1 MLDKAKFKAY
11 HCIISMWESWGPWC
25 TNQLVDRE
33 REIYFYFRL
42 KVRNAKCIW
51 QMLSKN
57 CQMYLSKMQNVYYS
71 ISFAST
77 TCGSQGPLMQQ
88 PIGRESQLY
97 FRFQAF
103 RNLLSSSNWSK
114 NVDSTSIVWKSVFS
128 SLLPIL
134 LSTEAADEF
143 LHWHCWPQL
152 LVIFTCAQLF
162 RRLACMCATVLQM
175 ARAAQVPEEGEEA
188 QTIRK
193 LCHQVPN

>member
-1 MLDKAKFKAY
+1 MVGCQKTGILAGIFQNHRLYSGKILGLAKFNSYHCIIIILSLCFVKMLDKAKFRAY
-11 HCIISMWESWGPWC
+11 HCIISTWESWGPWC

-33 REIYFYFRL
+33 RESHFYFRL

-103 RNLLSSSNWSK
+103 RNQLSSSNWSK
-114 NVDSTSIVWKSVFS
+114 ILTQH
-128 SLLPIL
+128 L
-134 LSTEAADEF
+134 LSGKVSFQVYF
-143 LHWHCWPQL
+143 LSCCQL
-152 LVIFTCAQLF
+152 KQLTSF
-162 RRLACMCATVLQM
+162 CIDIVD
-175 ARAAQVPEEGEEA
+175 PSF
-188 QTIRK
+188 
-193 LCHQVPN
+193 